1 MNRRTALKLIAAG
14 GIGALAFPRWV
25 VAADQ
30 QAVDAEHGM
39 IGDAEK
45 GSAAHNSDPGAQ
57 WYPKAGFGLFLHWGL
72 ASVKAI
78 NISWPMIPGRALAK
92 KKLETEELGRVIR
105 EEDWNLDGKPNSIT
119 PNQYWEQANS
129 FNPQN
134 YDPEK
139 WCEAAK
145 AAGFVYVVLTTKHHE
160 GFAMWPSAFGDFNT
174 KTHAGGKDLV
184 KDYVAACR
192 KFGLKVGLYF
202 TGPDWHFD
210 RDYMT
215 FLYHGA
221 YKLNPDLP
229 QLDADLKPR
238 TTTKSHD
245 EIAQHQADF
254 SKLFTGQLEEL
265 LTGYGE
271 INVLWFD
278 GKPAFPDPGGSFP
291 ISKIR
296 KLQPQIVVDGRLHGS
311 GDFFT
316 YERTMPKKKTVPG
329 WAELCNTWTNAW
341 PYVANAAYRSNGWAL
356 GELATCRSMG
366 INLLLGTGPMST
378 GELHPNAYKNMAV
391 VAEWM
396 KGNGI
401 AVHDVEP
408 LPGKESASVPAVA
421 KGSMRYL
428 YAIPKFENNGD
439 ADREMQEP
447 GDEQLMLKGVTKPT
461 GVTLL
466 GDGQPLDHD
475 FADGVVTVHLPAS
488 RRSKLVDVVAVE
500 LVG

>member
-1 MNRRTALKLIAAG
+1 MIAAG
-14 GIGALAFPRWV
+14 GLGAVAFPRWIA
-25 VAADQ
+25 AADQ
-30 QAVDAEHGM
+30 QGVDAEHGM
-39 IGDAEK
+39 IGDSEK
-45 GSAAHNSDPGAQ
+45 GSSAHNSDPGAQ
-57 WYPKAGFGLFLHWGL
+57 WYPAAGFGLFLHWGL
-72 ASVKAI
+72 ASVRAI

-92 KKLETEELGRVIR
+92 KKLEPEELARVIK

-119 PNQYWEQANS
+119 PNEYWEQVTS
-129 FNPQN
+129 FDPQK

-174 KTHAGGKDLV
+174 KTHAGRKDLV

-221 YKLNPDLP
+221 YKLNPELP
-229 QLDADLKPR
+229 QLDGDLKPR
-238 TTTKSHD
+238 TTTKSHE
-245 EIAQHQADF
+245 EISQHQAEF
-254 SKLFTGQLEEL
+254 SKLFSGQLEEL
-265 LTGYGE
+265 LSGYGE

-278 GKPAFPDPGGSFP
+278 GKPAFPDPGASFP
-291 ISKIR
+291 ISRIR

-329 WAELCNTWTNAW
+329 WAELCNTWTGAW

-366 INLLLGTGPMST
+366 INLLLGTGPMSS
-378 GELHPNAYKNMAV
+378 GELHPNAYKNMDV

-396 KGNGI
+396 KANGV

-408 LPGKESASVPAVA
+408 LGGKESASVPAA
-421 KGSMRYL
+421 GKGSMRYL
-428 YAIPKFENNGD
+428 YAIPKFEGNGD
-439 ADREMQEP
+439 ADREMQDAE
-447 GDEQLMLKGVTKPT
+447 DEVLTLKGVGSVGK
-461 GVTLL
+461 VILL
-466 GDGQPLDHD
+466 GDGKGLEHQ
-475 FADGVVTVHLPAS
+475 FADGVVTVQLPAK
-488 RRSKLVDVVAVE
+488 RRTKLVDVVGVE
-500 LVG
+500 VTA